1 MMNTVESKCVKFF
14 NAIVS
19 TRYQILMLFIT
30 SFFILAILYG
40 YYQTFRIFEP
50 SPELRPITAKKI
62 AEWRGDPTLV
72 KAGLHITNF
81 PEFNVSGNEFIFDGV
96 VWFEFDKALASLET
110 ISKFT
115 FEKGDIISKSK
126 AETRALGDRVFAEF
140 VVRVRFSSNLAY
152 DTFPLDE
159 HRIYISMINSST
171 TPSELIF
178 DAYKPGFVIAQDLFI
193 PEWTIIDSHV
203 DAGYSEAQLDANDPK
218 KAERHPKIIF
228 SLDILRS
235 GNRQAVLIF
244 LPLFLIFFLS
254 LFALG
259 LDPVEHTGSIMG
271 MTSACISSLIGYRFV
286 IQGMSP
292 NIGNFVLGDQVFML
306 LLAFSFIDFLLGLI
320 LIINK
325 ELTPTLRIVR
335 GLVFLSF
342 HIVFIIVWYYLLMY
356 WKG

>member
-1 MMNTVESKCVKFF
+1 MINTAESKSVNFF
-14 NAIVS
+14 NKIVS
-19 TRYQILMLFIT
+19 TRYQVLMLIIT
-30 SFFILAILYG
+30 SLLMLLIIRG
-40 YYQTFRIFEP
+40 YYQSFRILEP

-81 PEFNVSGNEFIFDGV
+81 PAFKVSSNEFIFDGV

-115 FEKGDIISKSK
+115 FEKGEIISKSK
-126 AETRALGDRVFAEF
+126 PETRALGDRVFAEF
-140 VVRVRFSSNLAY
+140 VVRVRFASNLTY
-152 DTFPLDE
+152 DLFPLDE
-159 HRIYISMINSST
+159 HRIYISLVNSST

-178 DAYKPGFVIAQDLFI
+178 DAYKPGFVLSKDLFI
-193 PEWTIIDSHV
+193 PEWRIVDTHV
-203 DAGYSEAQLDANDPK
+203 DAGYEEAQLDVNDAK
-218 KAERHPKIIF
+218 KTERSPKIIF

-259 LDPVEHTGSIMG
+259 LDPMEHTGSIMG

-306 LLAFSFIDFLLGLI
+306 LLAFAFIDFLLGLI

-325 ELTPTLRIVR
+325 ELTPVLRIVR
-335 GLVFLSF
+335 GIVFLSF
-342 HIVFIIVWYYLLMY
+342 HIVFLIVWYYLLTY